1 MTTSNANPR
10 SYQERPPDNIWFHAA
25 KSLNSFWGI
34 SGVTTP
40 LLLRPLL
47 AYKPVPEALM
57 AYTPKDEPLVPYR
70 PTPSNT
76 PARLATSI
84 AADYVV
90 ENWITSSRSSATLA
104 ASRKARTLG
113 AIRGL
118 GVTNCTGSESGS

>member
-1 MTTSNANPR
+1 VIRECRRIKRHWTCGFSAVKLAVILEPR
-10 SYQERPPDNIWFHAA
+10 HFLRLQRLTKLVRQRA
-25 KSLNSFWGI
+25 G
-34 SGVTTP
+34 SGVP
-40 LLLRPLL
+40 SGV
-47 AYKPVPEALM
+47 AAV
-57 AYTPKDEPLVPYR
+57 PKDEPLVPYR
-70 PTPSNT
+70 PTPRNT